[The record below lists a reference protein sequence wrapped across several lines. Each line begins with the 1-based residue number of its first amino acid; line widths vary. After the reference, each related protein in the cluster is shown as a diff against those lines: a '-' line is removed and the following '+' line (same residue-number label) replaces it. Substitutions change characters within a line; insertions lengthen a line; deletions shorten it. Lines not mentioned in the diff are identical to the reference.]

1 MAESGRDGGV
11 WSPAL
16 RLAWSSSCRA
26 MSADAKERRGTS
38 AGSIPKAVEAV
49 EAVEE
54 LEADEAVEAI
64 EAAVNRGLA
73 RQLGSTSYL

>member
-1 MAESGRDGGV
+1 
-11 WSPAL
+11 
-16 RLAWSSSCRA
+16 
-26 MSADAKERRGTS
+26 MSADANERRGTS
-38 AGSIPKAVEAV
+38 AGSISKAVEAV

-54 LEADEAVEAI
+54 LEADEAVEAM